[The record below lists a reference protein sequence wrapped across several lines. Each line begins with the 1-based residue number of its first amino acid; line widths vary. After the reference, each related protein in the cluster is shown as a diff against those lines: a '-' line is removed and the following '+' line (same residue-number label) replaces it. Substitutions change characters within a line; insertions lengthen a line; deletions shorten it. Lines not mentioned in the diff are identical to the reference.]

1 MRTNDLLATGGMLQ
15 EGGTTDPVSGNDVP
29 AGSLKEEVRDDIP
42 AQLSPG
48 EFVFP
53 ADVTRYIGL
62 DKLMQ
67 IREAAKEGLKE
78 MESKGQMGN
87 AEEVDGDAV
96 DEDKFSTSIDEI
108 ISGLDKG
115 GNEPQEFAEGGV
127 VKDDPAYKDAPI
139 KGFKMVQYE
148 DPETKAVRYI
158 PFINGKP
165 LLPIPKGYVEKKVVS
180 PVTPPTT
187 TPVVEQPT
195 TPVGGGGGGERST
208 DTEGGGGRETKV
220 NDAGVE
226 GFGDIQGGTNRNIA
240 RALGFGLGFLNPAFG
255 ALVSLGGQYAIKKNN
270 ELMAKANAEAIS
282 SSALEA
288 AGFAPKDV
296 TAAQE
301 AAAKATME
309 GKSAKEVAVAAANAA
324 SLSAGTA
331 LGKSVDG
338 NYGAKTSLDALVGI
352 TNGWNTANKDVM
364 SMPKE
369 LADLV
374 EPRAWSNVVKAID
387 DGLTPEQA
395 ATLSMTG
402 VEGSIPAGEYNN
414 VIGLVKEGYSVKE
427 AIDTVTMRG
436 ITETDQEARDAE
448 AAEAEAANLR
458 SLEAARAEA
467 DRVEA
472 EAANQRSLD
481 AARAAA
487 DAAEAADKAAREAEA
502 AEQSERTRKEAEAE
516 AANQR
521 SLEAARAAADAAE
534 AADRAARQQEASEQ
548 ATRDREAADREAAN
562 QRNLEA
568 ARAEA
573 DRAEAA
579 DRAARQQEASDQAAR
594 DRDAADREAAN
605 QRNLEAAR
613 AEADAA
619 EASRG
624 GDSDGGYSGGDFGYS
639 ASDNN
644 DSEGRD
650 GGYGG
655 YGGSDSD
662 GGYGGGEGGGYGGG
676 EGGGGDG
683 GGGDG
688 GGGDGGGGFAKGGFV
703 KKLKK

>member
-29 AGSLKEEVRDDIP
+29 TGSLKEEVRDDIP

-414 VIGLVKEGYSVKE
+414 VLGLVKEGYSVKE
-427 AIDTVTMRG
+427 AIDTVTMRDV
-436 ITETDQEARDAE
+436 TAADQEASDVK

-458 SLEAARAEA
+458 SLETAREEA

-472 EAANQRSLD
+472 EAANQRSLE

-573 DRAEAA
+573 DRAEA
-579 DRAARQQEASDQAAR
+579 
-594 DRDAADREAAN
+594 
-605 QRNLEAAR
+605 
-613 AEADAA
+613 
-619 EASRG
+619 SRG